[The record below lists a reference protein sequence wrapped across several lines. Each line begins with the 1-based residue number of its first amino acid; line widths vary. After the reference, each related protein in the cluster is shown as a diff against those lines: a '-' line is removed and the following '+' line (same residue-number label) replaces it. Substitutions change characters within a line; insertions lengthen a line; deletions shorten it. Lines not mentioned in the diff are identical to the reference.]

1 MKIDVARS
9 IVIIAICAVI
19 TFSERALPFVVFR
32 KGEVPGAVRYLG
44 KVLAPAIMTTLVF
57 YCMKGITFNTCSGFI
72 PQIAAAVVTL
82 VLHLWK
88 RNTMIS
94 IVGGTLTC
102 MLLTQFIF

>member
-9 IVIIAICAVI
+9 IIIIAICAGI
-19 TFSERALPFVVFR
+19 TFSERALPFAVFR
-32 KGEVPGAVRYLG
+32 KGEVPGAIRYLG

-57 YCMKGITFNTCSGFI
+57 YCMKGITFNTCSGFV
-72 PQIAAAVVTL
+72 PQIAAVVTL
-82 VLHLWK
+82 GLHLWK

-94 IVGGTLTC
+94 IVGETLTC

>member
-9 IVIIAICAVI
+9 IIIIAICALI

-32 KGEVPGAVRYLG
+32 KGKVPGAIRYLG

-57 YCMKGITFNTCSGFI
+57 YCMKGITFNTGSGFV
-72 PQIAAAVVTL
+72 PQIAAALVTL
-82 VLHLWK
+82 LVHLWK

-94 IVGGTLTC
+94 IVGGTVTC
-102 MLLTQFIF
+102 MLFTQLIF